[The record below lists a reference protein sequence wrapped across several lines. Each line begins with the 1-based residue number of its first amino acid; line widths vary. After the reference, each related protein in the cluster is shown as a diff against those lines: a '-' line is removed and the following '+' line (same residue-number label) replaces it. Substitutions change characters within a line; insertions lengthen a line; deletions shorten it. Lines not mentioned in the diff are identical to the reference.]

1 MGASIINNSE
11 SLNKYRG
18 QIHQAIE
25 DLKEQMKKTEQAIE
39 SVYENGWKDDNF
51 RQFQNNFNQD
61 KEKIL
66 PLCNVLD
73 NYESNTLYHLQKKIE
88 SMETHDFK
96 C

>member
-1 MGASIINNSE
+1 MGASIITDSK

-18 QIHQAIE
+18 QIRQAIK
-25 DLKEQMKKTEQAIE
+25 DLKEQMRKTEQAIDTVHE
-39 SVYENGWKDDNF
+39 SGWKDDNF
-51 RQFQNNFNQD
+51 RQFQNNFTQD

-73 NYESNTLYHLQKKIE
+73 NYESNILYHLQEKIK